1 LALLAL
7 SPGGWPYWAAFL
19 LPIAVLGLGMAV
31 AVAPLTTSVINAVP
45 AHRAGVASG
54 VNNAVASV
62 ASLLAV
68 ALLGAVALSDFNRGL
83 DHHLATHT
91 VSFEVGRAVEAA
103 RGKFVIEPALAAV
116 QGDDR
121 RLTERIV
128 RDALAESIRLA
139 MLLAAALA
147 LAGAVCAALTIA
159 PTAAGRVAPPG
170 DGPARP

>member
-1 LALLAL
+1 
-7 SPGGWPYWAAFL
+7 
-19 LPIAVLGLGMAV
+19 
-31 AVAPLTTSVINAVP
+31 
-45 AHRAGVASG
+45 
-54 VNNAVASV
+54 
-62 ASLLAV
+62 
-68 ALLGAVALSDFNRGL
+68 
-83 DHHLATHT
+83 

-103 RGKFVIEPALAAV
+103 RGKFVIEPALTAV

-159 PTAAGRVAPPG
+159 PTATGRVAPPG